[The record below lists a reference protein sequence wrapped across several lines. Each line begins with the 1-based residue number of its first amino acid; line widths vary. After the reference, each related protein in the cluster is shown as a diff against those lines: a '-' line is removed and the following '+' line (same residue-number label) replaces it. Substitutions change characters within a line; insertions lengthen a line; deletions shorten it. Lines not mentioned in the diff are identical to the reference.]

1 MSSEWRKRLKYS
13 YTMIRKIF
21 KIVQINVQLSLWVTM
36 NFWENN
42 NIGDLLW
49 FYSKVIYH
57 RGYAIIHLMEKC
69 RKCRE
74 VCKDL
79 YMGFIDLEEA
89 YDRVPMRVFVVDFK
103 IETSSFRV
111 N

>member
-1 MSSEWRKRLKYS
+1 
-13 YTMIRKIF
+13 
-21 KIVQINVQLSLWVTM
+21 
-36 NFWENN
+36 
-42 NIGDLLW
+42 
-49 FYSKVIYH
+49 
-57 RGYAIIHLMEKC
+57 MEKC

-74 VCKDL
+74 VYKDL

>member
-1 MSSEWRKRLKYS
+1 
-13 YTMIRKIF
+13 
-21 KIVQINVQLSLWVTM
+21 M

-57 RGYAIIHLMEKC
+57 RGYVIICLMEKC

-74 VCKDL
+74 VCEDL

-89 YDRVPMRVFVVDFK
+89 YDRVPMRVFVVGFK
-103 IETSSFRV
+103 IETSFFRV